1 MAISLIEFSLG
12 ILTVF
17 YVLFNVLL
25 GKLFLQK
32 CKQFKSWETIYL
44 ATSWIC
50 VALFWVP
57 DILMFI
63 LKIFN
68 LQISEGIFL
77 VIITITSA
85 MLLPVAG
92 TLWITSLTNTMLS
105 FKKFRLL
112 VLSILLIINT
122 TFLILLFL
130 FLIGRPS
137 LIAVISSSYITNWAF
152 FVEFF
157 FSYTIILIS
166 FSGIYFFDNY
176 VDFKNSHRKS
186 KTRLSITI
194 FLSFCVLGII
204 DGIIIDQMISLI
216 IRILSFLVTIALY
229 VGILKPL
236 WTANNIIK
244 SKEKEK

>member
-1 MAISLIEFSLG
+1 MVISLIEFFLG
-12 ILTVF
+12 ILTILYVF
-17 YVLFNVLL
+17 FNVLL
-25 GKLFLQK
+25 GKLFLEK

-50 VALFWVP
+50 LALFWFP

-63 LKIFN
+63 LKLFTI
-68 LQISEGIFL
+68 QISTGVFL

-92 TLWITSLTNTMLS
+92 TLWITSLTNNMLS
-105 FKKFRLL
+105 YKKFRLL

-137 LIAVISSSYITNWAF
+137 LIAVISSSYLTNWAL

-157 FSYTIILIS
+157 FIYTIILIS
-166 FSGIYFFDNY
+166 FSGIYFFYKY
-176 VDFKNSHRKS
+176 VDFKNSHSKF

-194 FLSFCVLGII
+194 FLSYCLLGII
-204 DGIIIDQMISLI
+204 DGVIIDQMGSLI
-216 IRILSFLVTIALY
+216 IRIISFLVIIVLY
-229 VGILKPL
+229 LGILKPL
-236 WTANNIIK
+236 YGQQNIIK